1 MKTFIQLL
9 LLTLYLFLFGLA
21 HASSYTFEPDVHY
34 VEVKGQLSKQPQV
47 TEYFSF
53 YCPHCYRSEP
63 FMADVKRLL
72 AKPEAF
78 KKVHVD
84 SMPGRSVEIEHE
96 LTKALT
102 VAKLLDAEEKLIPA
116 IFKYIHVDKGTF
128 TTAKDVKELFVLHG
142 VDANKYDSLIKT
154 ADEQYKKK
162 EYDAAKENYA
172 VAAKLK
178 PTQSYPKRQITA
190 IEKIQARTFQVKGS
204 NSSTDPTKK
213 KEGGTGKKGS
223 KARPEL

>member
-142 VDANKYDSLIKT
+142 VDANKYDSLIK
-154 ADEQYKKK
+154 
-162 EYDAAKENYA
+162 
-172 VAAKLK
+172 
-178 PTQSYPKRQITA
+178 S
-190 IEKIQARTFQVKGS
+190 FQVKATANKMRKDTEALRRQGV
-204 NSSTDPTKK
+204 TTVPTLIINNKYK
-213 KEGGTGKKGS
+213 
-223 KARPEL
+223 PELKQIKTMAEYKALVAFLLEKTA